1 MGAHVGRDV
10 KVEFALKDEATPPQ
24 EADYQILGMM
34 RAKSINTTWDTADTT
49 ADKSP
54 DFTKTG
60 LATFKNVEFSGDG
73 VSYDDEVHNQEAME
87 AHVVS
92 PPVSTGK
99 QPKVWL
105 KITYPSGKKYTG
117 PFIVT
122 SWSNDSPHSAEATWS
137 IGAQSNGEV
146 VMTRTPVVP

>member
-10 KVEFALKDEATPPQ
+10 KVEFALKDEATVPL

-34 RAKSINTTWDTADTT
+34 RAKSISTTWDTADTT
-49 ADKSP
+49 ADKSA
-54 DFTKTG
+54 DFTKTS
-60 LATFKNVEFSGDG
+60 LVTFKNVEFSGDG
-73 VSYDDEVHNQEAME
+73 VSYDDEVFNQEKME

-92 PPVSTGK
+92 PPTSTGH

-105 KITYPSGKKYTG
+105 KITYPSGKNYSG

-137 IGAQSNGEV
+137 IGAQSNGDV
-146 VMTRTPVVP
+146 TLTPAPVGP